1 MKVSYNLSKEDW
13 DVLMGG
19 LEAIES
25 HSSEIEI
32 NDDIRVNLIKTEVSI
47 IKDRLVDG
55 VRK

>member
-25 HSSEIEI
+25 HSSETEI
-32 NDDIRVNLIKTEVSI
+32 DDDIRVNLIKTEVSI